1 MHKLLLPYFTTT
13 TLALL
18 AALNVCKKN
27 CPVPGSALGHWLNR
41 IVLID
46 IAANNFSW
54 LKLASVLIILV
65 FACSCVGKVVLSAV
79 RRNKFCDQKIQ
90 NTKQTRFP
98 RAMAR

>member
-27 CPVPGSALGHWLNR
+27 SPVPGSALGHWLNR

-54 LKLASVLIILV
+54 LKLASVLILV
-65 FACSCVGKVVLSAV
+65 FACSCVGKVVLSISS
-79 RRNKFCDQKIQ
+79 QK
-90 NTKQTRFP
+90 K
-98 RAMAR
+98 